1 MRAVVLLLSLVWI
14 ARPSAAEPE
23 PRPLWPQGAPGAVG
37 SEELDR
43 PTLTIYQPPAEQR
56 QRAAIVVCP
65 GGGYAGLAMD
75 HEGRQVADWLNAQ
88 GITACVLKY
97 RLGPRYRHPAPLDDA
112 QRAIRTVRAAA
123 DKLGIDRDKVGIL
136 GFSAGGHLAST
147 AATHFAGGKPDSGD
161 AIERESCR
169 PDFAV
174 LLYPVVAM
182 ATEYAHGGSKKNL
195 LGDSPD
201 EELVASLSNERQVTS
216 ETPPCF
222 LVHTDEDKP
231 VPAENSLLFYQA
243 LRKAGVPAELHV
255 YQYGQHGLGLGPK
268 DPAFSTWPALCATW
282 LKRHGWLK

>member
-1 MRAVVLLLSLVWI
+1 MRAAMLLVALLGT
-14 ARPSAAEPE
+14 ARGAEPE
-23 PRPLWPQGAPGAVG
+23 TIPLWPQGAPGAVG
-37 SEELDR
+37 REPADS
-43 PTLTIYQPPAEQR
+43 PTLTIYRPPAESR
-56 QRAAIVVCP
+56 QPTAVVVCP

-75 HEGRQVADWLNAQ
+75 HEGRQVAEWLNSL
-88 GITACVLKY
+88 GVTACVLKY

-112 QRAIRTVRAAA
+112 RRAIRTVRALAA
-123 DKLGIDRDKVGIL
+123 ELGVDPDKVGIL

-147 AATHFAGGKPDSGD
+147 AATHFDAGKADATDPVERSG
-161 AIERESCR
+161 CR

-182 ATEYAHGGSKKNL
+182 ATPYAHGGSKQNL
-195 LGDSPD
+195 LGESPD
-201 EELVASLSNERQVTS
+201 PQLVESLSNERQVTS

-222 LVHTDEDKP
+222 LVHTDEDKA

-243 LRKAGVPAELHV
+243 LRRAGVPGELHV
-255 YQYGQHGLGLGPK
+255 YQYGPHGLGLGQK